1 MQKDVLISITGTV
14 IAEDGTPDV
23 VELVTAGRYYKR
35 NGKYYIRYLESEA
48 TGFAGVTTTV
58 KVEGDQSAVTLTRSG
73 AAASRLI
80 LEKGK
85 RHLCQ
90 YDTGMGQMLIGIS
103 GCQIHSALDELG
115 GELEFHYMLDVN
127 SNLISR
133 NEVRIHVKEANAHA
147 EPDAYSN

>member
-1 MQKDVLISITGTV
+1 MQKDVLVSITGTV
-14 IAEDGTPDV
+14 ISEEGAPDV
-23 VELVTAGRYYKR
+23 IELVTAGRYYKR

-58 KVEGDQSAVTLTRSG
+58 KVEGNQAVTLTRSG
-73 AAASRLI
+73 SAASRLI
-80 LEKGK
+80 LEQGK

-90 YDTGMGQMLIGIS
+90 YDTGVGQMLVGIS

-115 GELEFHYMLDVN
+115 GELEFRYMLDVN

-133 NEVRIHVKEANAHA
+133 NEVRISVKEANAHA